1 MTLKLD
7 MSKAFDRVEWL
18 FLQRM
23 MEMMGFCEKW
33 ISLII
38 ACIRSASY
46 LVFVN
51 GEPKGDIRPSRG
63 IHQGDSLS
71 LYLFLICSEGLNHL
85 I

>member
-18 FLQRM
+18 FLQRT

-38 ACIRSASY
+38 ACIRSAPYSV
-46 LVFVN
+46 LVN
-51 GEPKGDIRPSRG
+51 GEPKGNIKPPRG
-63 IHQGDSLS
+63 IRQGDLLS
-71 LYLFLICSEGLNHL
+71 PYLFLICSEGLNHL
-85 I
+85 L